1 LGLKEAQNKKPKD
14 NAKKIKG
21 KRGEVKDF
29 LPEAKNQLIADS
41 PAPARPQVPELIV
54 RHEA

>member
-1 LGLKEAQNKKPKD
+1 LGLKAAQKKTKD

-21 KRGEVKDF
+21 KREEVKGI

-41 PAPARPQVPELIV
+41 S
-54 RHEA
+54 